1 MALCF
6 PGPQPDAHLLNMI
19 GSRRRD
25 ITITGVTVH
34 TGADEEGAERGA
46 KNTTTVR
53 IKIGG
58 KEATSQLHS
67 YLESFFFLLFPP
79 SSNSMRHQVEDPAG
93 YPPWLDARGAPLVAR
108 VASCWET
115 VN

>member
-19 GSRRRD
+19 GCRRRD

-53 IKIGG
+53 IKIGEKG
-58 KEATSQLHS
+58 PHHILHS
-67 YLESFFFLLFPP
+67 YLESFFFFFSRPHPTQCGNKLKTLLAIHLG
-79 SSNSMRHQVEDPAG
+79 SMQEER
-93 YPPWLDARGAPLVAR
+93 R
-108 VASCWET
+108 
-115 VN
+115 